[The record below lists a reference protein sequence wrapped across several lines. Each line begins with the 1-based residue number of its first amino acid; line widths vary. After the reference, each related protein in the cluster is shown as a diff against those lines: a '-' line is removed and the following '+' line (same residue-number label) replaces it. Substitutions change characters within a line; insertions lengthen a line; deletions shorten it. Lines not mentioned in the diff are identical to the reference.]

1 MDTRSDDGPARF
13 FDSRAAYLLFVTTT
27 NEKAVVADRIGQE
40 LGDIE
45 VSPPGFRVL
54 DAGMGDAS
62 VLSGVLRRF
71 HDRSPHVPVRAVA
84 KEISIEDVRVGLSKL
99 PDLIFEHPETVF
111 VVTNLP
117 FAQAAALRSDD
128 PTTVPVWR
136 EVPLEGSTTHGY
148 LEQIRAL
155 FPQLAEDWRVR
166 TSERTG
172 NPVPERPA
180 VVVLYRRD
188 RDFLL
193 RPLIPSR
200 DGIEDGY
207 DLVIASQV
215 YRARTPVE
223 RKVSGTIVPLARALA
238 RGGKLVVVHAHGDD
252 PGLEIV
258 RGVWPGEDPFPD
270 GRAQILAQARSQLSG
285 PADADLIFEERD
297 DDEAFFRYDLHA
309 MPSVRSEHIGTST
322 TLAAWSAAAYVAQ
335 IDEARLAE
343 ATVSG
348 AYLEA
353 THEVL
358 RRHGAVWFND
368 EAFVIRRAPASI

>member
-1 MDTRSDDGPARF
+1 MDTRSVDGPARF

-27 NEKAVVADRIGQE
+27 NEKAVVADRIGRE
-40 LGDIE
+40 LGDME

-62 VLSGVLRRF
+62 VLSGVMRRF

-84 KEISIEDVRVGLSKL
+84 KEISIEDVRVGLTKL

-117 FAQAAALRSDD
+117 FAQAAALRSAD
-128 PTTVPVWR
+128 PKTVPVWR
-136 EVPLEGSTTHGY
+136 EVPLEGSTTHAY

-155 FPQLAEDWRVR
+155 FPQLAKDWRG
-166 TSERTG
+166 E
-172 NPVPERPA
+172 
-180 VVVLYRRD
+180 
-188 RDFLL
+188 FML
-193 RPLIPSR
+193 RPLIPPR
-200 DGIEDGY
+200 EGTQDGY

-223 RKVSGTIVPLARALA
+223 RKVRAAIAPLARALA
-238 RGGKLVVVHAHGDD
+238 PGGKLVVVQAHGDD

-270 GRAQILAQARSQLSG
+270 GRAQIVAEARSQLCG
-285 PADADLIFEERD
+285 PADADLIFEERGE
-297 DDEAFFRYDLHA
+297 DEALFRYDLHA
-309 MPSVRSEHIGTST
+309 MPSALSEHIGTST

-368 EAFVIRRAPASI
+368 EAFVIRRAAASI

>member
-13 FDSRAAYLLFVTTT
+13 FDSRAAYVLFVTTT
-27 NEKAVVADRIGQE
+27 NEKAIVADRIGRE
-40 LGDIE
+40 LGEIE

-84 KEISIEDVRVGLSKL
+84 KEISIEDVRVGLTKL

-111 VVTNLP
+111 IVTNLP
-117 FAQAAALRSDD
+117 FAQAAALRSVD
-128 PTTVPVWR
+128 PKTVPVWR
-136 EVPLEGSTTHGY
+136 EVPLEGATTHSY

-155 FPQLAEDWRVR
+155 FPQLATDWRVR

-172 NPVPERPA
+172 NPVPVQPA
-180 VVVLYRRD
+180 VVVLYRKD
-188 RDFLL
+188 REFML
-193 RPLIPSR
+193 RPLIPPR

-207 DLVIASQV
+207 DLAIASQV
-215 YRARTPVE
+215 YRARTSVE
-223 RKVSGTIVPLARALA
+223 GKVRAAIAPLARALA
-238 RGGKLVVVHAHGDD
+238 PGGRLVVVQGHGDD

-258 RGVWPGEDPFPD
+258 RGVWPEEDPFPD
-270 GRAQILAQARSQLSG
+270 GRTRIVAEARRQLDG
-285 PADADLIFEERD
+285 PADADLIFEERG
-297 DDEAFFRYDLHA
+297 DEEALFRYDLHA
-309 MPSVRSEHIGTST
+309 MPSARSEHIGTST

-368 EAFVIRRAPASI
+368 EAFVIRRRAGAS

>member
-1 MDTRSDDGPARF
+1 MDSRSVDGSARF

-27 NEKAVVADRIGQE
+27 NEKAVVADRIGRE
-40 LGDIE
+40 LGGME
-45 VSPPGFRVL
+45 ASPPGFGVL

-62 VLSGVLRRF
+62 VLSGVMRRF
-71 HDRSPHVPVRAVA
+71 HDRSPHVPLRAVA
-84 KEISIEDVRVGLSKL
+84 KEISIEDVRVGLTKL

-117 FAQAAALRSDD
+117 FAQAAALRSAD
-128 PTTVPVWR
+128 PETMPVWR
-136 EVPLEGSTTHGY
+136 EVALEGSTTHGY

-155 FPQLAEDWRVR
+155 FQQLAEDWGVR
-166 TSERTG
+166 TSELTG
-172 NPVPERPA
+172 NPVPQHPA

-188 RDFLL
+188 REFIL
-193 RPLIPSR
+193 RPLIPPR
-200 DGIEDGY
+200 EGIEDGY

-223 RKVSGTIVPLARALA
+223 RKVRAAIAPLARALA
-238 RGGKLVVVHAHGDD
+238 PGGKLVVVQAHGDD

-258 RGVWPGEDPFPD
+258 RGVWPREDPFPD
-270 GRAQILAQARSQLSG
+270 GRAHILAEARNQLG
-285 PADADLIFEERD
+285 APDDADLVFEQRG
-297 DDEAFFRYDLHA
+297 DDEALFRYDLHA
-309 MPSVRSEHIGTST
+309 MPSARSEHIGTST

-335 IDEARLAE
+335 IDEARLAD

-368 EAFVIRRAPASI
+368 EAFVIRRAVAST

>member
-1 MDTRSDDGPARF
+1 MQARMVDDVARF

-27 NEKAVVADRIGQE
+27 NEKAVVADRIGRE

-45 VSPPGFRVL
+45 TSPPGFRVL

-84 KEISIEDVRVGLSKL
+84 KEISIEDVRVGLTKL
-99 PDLIFEHPETVF
+99 PDLLFEHPETVF

-117 FAQAAALRSDD
+117 FAQAATLRSAD
-128 PTTVPVWR
+128 PEKAPIWR
-136 EVPLEGSTTHGY
+136 EVPLEGSTTHAH

-172 NPVPERPA
+172 NPVPEHPA
-180 VVVLYRRD
+180 VVVLYRKD
-188 RDFLL
+188 RELIL
-193 RPLIPSR
+193 RSLIPHPE
-200 DGIEDGY
+200 GIRDGY

-223 RKVSGTIVPLARALA
+223 RKVGATIVPLARALA
-238 RGGKLVVVHAHGDD
+238 PGGKLVVVQARGDD

-258 RGVWPGEDPFPD
+258 RGVWPNEDPFRD
-270 GRAQILAQARSQLSG
+270 GRARILAEARRQLTG
-285 PADADLIFEERD
+285 PADADLIFEERS
-297 DDEAFFRYDLHA
+297 DDEALFRYDLHA
-309 MPSVRSEHIGTST
+309 MPSIRTEHIGTST
-322 TLAAWSAAAYVAQ
+322 ILAAWTAAAYVAQ
-335 IDEARLAE
+335 IDEARLAA
-343 ATVSG
+343 ATASG
-348 AYLEA
+348 AYLEP
-353 THEVL
+353 TQEVL
-358 RRHGAVWFND
+358 RRYGAVWFND
-368 EAFVIRRAPASI
+368 EAFVIRRAAASI

>member
-27 NEKAVVADRIGQE
+27 NEKAIVSDRIGRE
-40 LGDIE
+40 LGEIE

-84 KEISIEDVRVGLSKL
+84 KEISIEDVRVGLTKL

-111 VVTNLP
+111 IVTNLP
-117 FAQAAALRSDD
+117 FAQAAALRSAD
-128 PTTVPVWR
+128 PKTLPVWR
-136 EVPLEGSTTHGY
+136 EVPLEGATTHSY

-155 FPQLAEDWRVR
+155 FPQLATDWRVR

-172 NPVPERPA
+172 NPVPVQPA
-180 VVVLYRRD
+180 VVVLYRKD
-188 RDFLL
+188 REFML
-193 RPLIPSR
+193 RPLIPPR

-207 DLVIASQV
+207 DLAIASQV
-215 YRARTPVE
+215 YRARTSVE
-223 RKVSGTIVPLARALA
+223 GKVRAAIAPLARALA
-238 RGGKLVVVHAHGDD
+238 PGGRLVVVQGHGDD

-258 RGVWPGEDPFPD
+258 RGVWPEEDPFPD
-270 GRAQILAQARSQLSG
+270 GRARIVAEARRQLDG
-285 PADADLIFEERD
+285 PADADLIFEERG
-297 DDEAFFRYDLHA
+297 DDEALFRYDLHA
-309 MPSVRSEHIGTST
+309 MPSARSEHIGTST

-343 ATVSG
+343 ATVSS

-368 EAFVIRRAPASI
+368 EAFVIRRRAGAS

>member
-1 MDTRSDDGPARF
+1 
-13 FDSRAAYLLFVTTT
+13 
-27 NEKAVVADRIGQE
+27 
-40 LGDIE
+40 
-45 VSPPGFRVL
+45 
-54 DAGMGDAS
+54 
-62 VLSGVLRRF
+62 
-71 HDRSPHVPVRAVA
+71 VPVRAVA

-270 GRAQILAQARSQLSG
+270 GRAQILAEARRQLSG
-285 PADADLIFEERD
+285 PADADLIFEERG

>member
-1 MDTRSDDGPARF
+1 MATGGEGSERF

-27 NEKAVVADRIGQE
+27 NEKAVVADRIGRE
-40 LGDIE
+40 LALIE
-45 VSPPGFRVL
+45 PTPPGFRVL

-71 HDRSPHVPVRAVA
+71 HDRSPHVPLAAVA

-111 VVTNLP
+111 VVTNMP
-117 FAQAAALRSDD
+117 FAEVGTLRPSVA
-128 PTTVPVWR
+128 PIWR
-136 EVPLEGSTTHGY
+136 EVPLEGTTTHAY

-155 FPQLAEDWRVR
+155 FPQLARDWRVR
-166 TSERTG
+166 TSRTSG

-188 RDFLL
+188 RAFVL
-193 RPLIPSR
+193 RPLIPPR
-200 DGIEDGY
+200 EGIEDGF

-215 YRARTPVE
+215 YRAKTPLA
-223 RKVSGTIVPLARALA
+223 RKVSAAVAPLARTLA
-238 RGGKLVVVHAHGDD
+238 PGGRMVVVQGHGED

-258 RGVWPGEDPFPD
+258 RGVWPDEQPFPD
-270 GRAQILAQARSQLSG
+270 GRAQILTEARRQL
-285 PADADLIFEERD
+285 ADREDLLFEEGSD
-297 DDEAFFRYDLHA
+297 GEALVRYDLHA
-309 MPSVRSEHIGTST
+309 MPSARTEHIGTST
-322 TLAAWSAAAYVAQ
+322 TLAAWSAAVYVAQ
-335 IDEARLAE
+335 IDEARLAA
-343 ATVSG
+343 ATASG

-353 THEVL
+353 TQAVL

-368 EAFVIRRAPASI
+368 EIFVIRREPAPVPV

>member
-27 NEKAVVADRIGQE
+27 NEKAIVADRIGRE
-40 LGDIE
+40 LGEIE

-84 KEISIEDVRVGLSKL
+84 KEISIEDVRVGLTKL

-111 VVTNLP
+111 IVTNLP
-117 FAQAAALRSDD
+117 FAQAAALRSAD
-128 PTTVPVWR
+128 PKTVPVWR
-136 EVPLEGSTTHGY
+136 EVPLEGATTHSY

-155 FPQLAEDWRVR
+155 FPQLATDWRVR

-172 NPVPERPA
+172 NPVPVQPA

-188 RDFLL
+188 REFML
-193 RPLIPSR
+193 RPLIPPR
-200 DGIEDGY
+200 HGIEDGY
-207 DLVIASQV
+207 DLAIASQV
-215 YRARTPVE
+215 YRARTSVE
-223 RKVSGTIVPLARALA
+223 GKVRAAIAPLARALA
-238 RGGKLVVVHAHGDD
+238 PGGRLVVVQGHGDD

-258 RGVWPGEDPFPD
+258 RGVWPEEDPFPD
-270 GRAQILAQARSQLSG
+270 GRTRIVAEARRQLDG
-285 PADADLIFEERD
+285 PADADLIFDERGDEE
-297 DDEAFFRYDLHA
+297 ALFRYDQHA
-309 MPSVRSEHIGTST
+309 MPSARSEHIGTST

-368 EAFVIRRAPASI
+368 EAFVIRRRAGVS

>member
-27 NEKAVVADRIGQE
+27 NEKAIVADRIGRE
-40 LGDIE
+40 LGEIE

-62 VLSGVLRRF
+62 VLSGVMRRF

-84 KEISIEDVRVGLSKL
+84 KEISIEDVRVGLTKL

-111 VVTNLP
+111 IVTNLP
-117 FAQAAALRSDD
+117 FAQAAALRSAD
-128 PTTVPVWR
+128 PTSVPVWR
-136 EVPLEGSTTHGY
+136 EVPLEGATTHSY

-155 FPQLAEDWRVR
+155 FPQLATDWRVR

-172 NPVPERPA
+172 NPVPVQPA
-180 VVVLYRRD
+180 VVVLYRKD
-188 RDFLL
+188 REFML
-193 RPLIPSR
+193 RPLIPPR

-207 DLVIASQV
+207 DLAIASQV
-215 YRARTPVE
+215 YRARTSVE
-223 RKVSGTIVPLARALA
+223 GKVRAAIAPLARALA
-238 RGGKLVVVHAHGDD
+238 PGGRWVVVQGPGDD

-258 RGVWPGEDPFPD
+258 RGVWPEEDPFPD
-270 GRAQILAQARSQLSG
+270 GRAQIVAEARRQLDR
-285 PADADLIFEERD
+285 PADADLIFEERG
-297 DDEAFFRYDLHA
+297 DDEALFRYDLHA
-309 MPSVRSEHIGTST
+309 MPSARSEHIGTST

-368 EAFVIRRAPASI
+368 EAFVIRRRAGAS

>member
-1 MDTRSDDGPARF
+1 MDPPQADGPARF

-27 NEKAVVADRIGQE
+27 NEKAVVADRIGRE
-40 LGDIE
+40 LGDIK
-45 VSPPGFRVL
+45 VSPPGFRIL

-62 VLSGVLRRF
+62 ILSGVMRQF
-71 HDRSPHVPVRAVA
+71 HDRSPHVPIRAVA
-84 KEISIEDVRVGLSKL
+84 KEISIEDVRVGLTKL

-117 FAQAAALRSDD
+117 FAQAAALRSSD
-128 PTTVPVWR
+128 PQMLSVWR
-136 EVPLEGSTTHGY
+136 EVALEGSTTHAY

-155 FPQLAEDWRVR
+155 FPQLAEDWRVK

-188 RDFLL
+188 REFTL
-193 RPLIPSR
+193 RPLIPPR
-200 DGIEDGY
+200 EGIEDGF

-215 YRARTPVE
+215 YRARTPVQQ
-223 RKVSGTIVPLARALA
+223 KVRAAIAPLSRALA
-238 RGGKLVVVHAHGDD
+238 PGGKLVVVQARGDD

-270 GRAQILAQARSQLSG
+270 GRARIVAEARTQLG
-285 PADADLIFEERD
+285 DPADADLIYEERSPQG
-297 DDEAFFRYDLHA
+297 ALFRYDLHA
-309 MPSVRSEHIGTST
+309 MPSALSEHIGTST

-368 EAFVIRRAPASI
+368 EAFVIRRAPLLT

>member
-1 MDTRSDDGPARF
+1 
-13 FDSRAAYLLFVTTT
+13 
-27 NEKAVVADRIGQE
+27 
-40 LGDIE
+40 
-45 VSPPGFRVL
+45 
-54 DAGMGDAS
+54 
-62 VLSGVLRRF
+62 
-71 HDRSPHVPVRAVA
+71 
-84 KEISIEDVRVGLSKL
+84 
-99 PDLIFEHPETVF
+99 
-111 VVTNLP
+111 
-117 FAQAAALRSDD
+117 
-128 PTTVPVWR
+128 
-136 EVPLEGSTTHGY
+136 GSTTHAY

-166 TSERTG
+166 TSELTG
-172 NPVPERPA
+172 NPVPQHPA
-180 VVVLYRRD
+180 VVVIYRRD
-188 RDFLL
+188 REFIL
-193 RPLIPSR
+193 RPLLPPR
-200 DGIEDGY
+200 EGIEDGY

-223 RKVSGTIVPLARALA
+223 AKVRAAIAPLARALA
-238 RGGKLVVVHAHGDD
+238 PGGKLVVVQAHGDD

-270 GRAQILAQARSQLSG
+270 GRAQILAVAERQLSD
-285 PADADLIFEERD
+285 PDDADLIFEERR
-297 DDEAFFRYDLHA
+297 DEEALFRYDLHA
-309 MPSVRSEHIGTST
+309 MPSAQSEHIGTST

-368 EAFVIRRAPASI
+368 EAFVIRRAPAPTYVDPVPPGIGATVHDVPSHLAE

>member
-27 NEKAVVADRIGQE
+27 NEKAVVADRIGRE
-40 LGDIE
+40 LAEIE

-84 KEISIEDVRVGLSKL
+84 KEISIEDVRVGLTKL

-117 FAQAAALRSDD
+117 FAQAAALRSADA
-128 PTTVPVWR
+128 TTTPMWR
-136 EVPLEGSTTHGY
+136 EVPLEGSTTHSY

-155 FPQLAEDWRVR
+155 FPQLATDWRVK

-172 NPVPERPA
+172 NPVPVRPA
-180 VVVLYRRD
+180 VVVLYRKD
-188 RDFLL
+188 REFML
-193 RPLIPSR
+193 RPLIPPR

-207 DLVIASQV
+207 DLAIASQV
-215 YRARTPVE
+215 YRARTSVE
-223 RKVSGTIVPLARALA
+223 GKVRAAIAPLARALA
-238 RGGKLVVVHAHGDD
+238 PGGELVVVQGHGDD

-270 GRAQILAQARSQLSG
+270 GRTQIVAEARRQLG
-285 PADADLIFEERD
+285 DAADADLIFEERG
-297 DDEAFFRYDLHA
+297 DDEALFRYDLHA
-309 MPSVRSEHIGTST
+309 MPSARSEHIGTST

-335 IDEARLAE
+335 IDEARLSE

-368 EAFVIRRAPASI
+368 EAFVIRRRAAS

>member
-1 MDTRSDDGPARF
+1 
-13 FDSRAAYLLFVTTT
+13 
-27 NEKAVVADRIGQE
+27 
-40 LGDIE
+40 
-45 VSPPGFRVL
+45 
-54 DAGMGDAS
+54 
-62 VLSGVLRRF
+62 
-71 HDRSPHVPVRAVA
+71 
-84 KEISIEDVRVGLSKL
+84 
-99 PDLIFEHPETVF
+99 
-111 VVTNLP
+111 
-117 FAQAAALRSDD
+117 
-128 PTTVPVWR
+128 
-136 EVPLEGSTTHGY
+136 
-148 LEQIRAL
+148 
-155 FPQLAEDWRVR
+155 
-166 TSERTG
+166 
-172 NPVPERPA
+172 VPERAA

-188 RDFLL
+188 REFLL
-193 RPLIPSR
+193 RSLIPSR
-200 DGIEDGY
+200 DGIDDGY

-223 RKVSGTIVPLARALA
+223 RKVSGTIAPLARALA
-238 RGGKLVVVHAHGDD
+238 PGGKLVVVQAHGDD

-270 GRAQILAQARSQLSG
+270 GRAQILAEARSQLSG
-285 PADADLIFEERD
+285 PANADLIFEERGD
-297 DDEAFFRYDLHA
+297 DAAFFRYDLHA

-368 EAFVIRRAPASI
+368 EAFVIRRAAASI